1 MSCIGL
7 SQYWWFNV
15 VYDLCSCISHV
26 FSLWH
31 SFDFRDTDTQIHT
44 QCYTDSC
51 DCATHRS
58 YLRRQTI
65 CICFCVSVCMCV
77 AACESV
83 RVCIYTCTRFTYG
96 WSIAGDSPHTIAV
109 CVNLKLLAVLFRWWK
124 WVVKF
129 SCCRPVPNIS
139 WYVTF
144 LDDLSQ
150 STFRFKKKSIRLLS
164 STVLGGWCTSLNQR
178 TWTQNAHRGKI
189 HSSTSNTQPLARIH
203 AQSSV
208 ESAK

>member
-1 MSCIGL
+1 
-7 SQYWWFNV
+7 
-15 VYDLCSCISHV
+15 
-26 FSLWH
+26 
-31 SFDFRDTDTQIHT
+31 
-44 QCYTDSC
+44 
-51 DCATHRS
+51 
-58 YLRRQTI
+58 
-65 CICFCVSVCMCV
+65 MCV

-83 RVCIYTCTRFTYG
+83 RVCICTCTRFTYG

-129 SCCRPVPNIS
+129 SCCRPVQNIS

-178 TWTQNAHRGKI
+178 TWTQTHTAAKYTPARAILNHSHAYMHNHR
-189 HSSTSNTQPLARIH
+189 SNRLNRIGFEYVCVVTCHEYVHILKTYHQYLAAIKWITFWRRI
-203 AQSSV
+203 SKSL
-208 ESAK
+208 